1 MQILLWLIW
10 NLSILVENM
19 FPPAHIIFKN
29 IPTEGGGSVRHVS
42 VQIGN
47 LPFL

>member
-1 MQILLWLIW
+1 MQ

-19 FPPAHIIFKN
+19 FPPAHIIFSN
-29 IPTEGGGSVRHVS
+29 IPTEGGSSVGHVN
-42 VQIGN
+42 VEIGN